1 MFYRLSPVKLWR
13 NISIFFLMI
22 GVAFALI
29 GTFTIS
35 GDMVVQ
41 WSSKGVPT
49 NYSGKWVLW
58 VMAALAFLSMFT
70 HKRLGG
76 NSIGSVPLSK
86 EISGAISSG
95 LTATWSIINAI
106 LVIYNYLGS
115 TIVLIVGACLVVF
128 SYVSFALLACIR
140 KRQQKNNLYG
150 NMKRYKRE

>member
-1 MFYRLSPVKLWR
+1 MFYRLSPIKLWR
-13 NISIFFLMI
+13 NISVSFLII

-41 WSSKGVPT
+41 WSSEGVPT

-58 VMAALAFLSMFT
+58 AMALLAFLSMFT
-70 HKRLGG
+70 HKSLGKI
-76 NSIGSVPLSK
+76 SIGSVPLSK
-86 EISGAISSG
+86 EMSGAISSG

-115 TIVLIVGACLVVF
+115 TIVLIVGTCLVVF
-128 SYVSFALLACIR
+128 IYVSFALLACIR
-140 KRQQKNNLYG
+140 KR
-150 NMKRYKRE
+150 R